1 MKKRFF
7 SISLFILCIL
17 SLSIQCSRNSDEAY
31 RYKFS
36 FITEEFKPLNYVEN
50 SSLTGLAPEVL
61 KVVCQ
66 RLNIP
71 FEVKVLPWNEGYSL
85 VQQTDNAVLFSTIL
99 NSERKDLFKWAGP
112 IATLDWLFYAT
123 PQNHI
128 NLNALEDAKLAGRI
142 GVIADYSIEQFL
154 VGQGFTNLVYC
165 SDNID
170 AFDKLLKGEID
181 LFPSDRITAEAA
193 LNSLNKTIYAV
204 SEKLTI
210 RTDMVYF
217 AFNKKVPDDVVA
229 DFQQQIDILK
239 EDGTLKGLYRK
250 FMSSSDIP
258 GTLQLYTEQYP
269 PITFRDNTGE
279 ITGFGADLVKEL
291 MKRNQQFFDIKLSSW
306 SNGYELALHN
316 PNFCL
321 FTMDRTALRENLF
334 QWVGPIGT
342 NTTWFYTKTGSGITI
357 STLEEAK
364 NLQAV
369 GTVSSWFSD
378 QYLRELGFTNL
389 VSGSEPGVLAT
400 KLMNGEIDAFVC
412 SGITFPV
419 ILKES
424 GYEYSQVV
432 PSYALMSSDYY
443 IAFSKSTPAAFVSQW
458 QSTLELLKQDGTVEA
473 ISKKWLP

>member
-1 MKKRFF
+1 
-7 SISLFILCIL
+7 
-17 SLSIQCSRNSDEAY
+17 
-31 RYKFS
+31 
-36 FITEEFKPLNYVEN
+36 V
-50 SSLTGLAPEVL
+50 
-61 KVVCQ
+61 
-66 RLNIP
+66 
-71 FEVKVLPWNEGYSL
+71 
-85 VQQTDNAVLFSTIL
+85 
-99 NSERKDLFKWAGP
+99 
-112 IATLDWLFYAT
+112 
-123 PQNHI
+123 
-128 NLNALEDAKLAGRI
+128 LEDAKLAGRI

-165 SDNID
+165 ADNID

-239 EDGTLKGLYRK
+239 EDGTLKELYRK
-250 FMSSSDIP
+250 FMSSSDMP

-279 ITGFGADLVKEL
+279 ITGFGTDLVKEL